1 MKKQFGLWIFCFA
14 FFPVLVFAADIDPEI
29 QTHCDMIAENDLKVK
44 KTCVE
49 EQEKAKEWFGSRRI
63 SNEILLDCGMIAKG
77 DWSIKKA
84 CVEKQEKEMFDTVY
98 EGSFS
103 SN

>member
-1 MKKQFGLWIFCFA
+1 MKKQFGLWLFCFV
-14 FFPVLVFAADIDPEI
+14 FFPVLVFAADIDLEI
-29 QTHCDMIAENDLKVK
+29 QAHCEKVAHNDLDAE

-49 EQEKAKEWFGSRRI
+49 EQEKAKHWFVGRRI
-63 SNEILLDCGMIAKG
+63 SDEIRLDCRVFSKG
-77 DWSIKKA
+77 DWSVKKA
-84 CVEKQEKEMFDTVY
+84 CVEKKEREMADTVY

>member
-1 MKKQFGLWIFCFA
+1 MKRQFGLWVFLFV

-29 QTHCDMIAENDLKVK
+29 QAHCEAIAENDLKLK
-44 KTCVE
+44 EACIL
-49 EQEKAKEWFGSRRI
+49 EQEKAKQWFESRRI
-63 SNEILLDCGMIAKG
+63 SNEIRLNCEMSARG
-77 DWSIKKA
+77 DWPDKKA
-84 CVEKQEKEMFDTVY
+84 CVEKKEKEMADTVY

>member
-14 FFPVLVFAADIDPEI
+14 FFPVVAFAADIDPEI
-29 QTHCDMIAENDLKVK
+29 HAHCDKIADHDLNIKNS
-44 KTCVE
+44 CVE
-49 EQEKAKEWFGSRRI
+49 EQEKAKHWLESRRI
-63 SNEILLDCGMIAKG
+63 PDEVRLDCRVFSKG
-77 DWSIKKA
+77 DWLVKKA
-84 CVEKQEKEMFDTVY
+84 CVEKQEKEMANTVY